1 MQLNTISL
9 QRIIYALIKK
19 KKAKKVILFT
29 DMAMVTGKSLHALAL
44 WCRFILTISGKTS
57 CAICPPG
64 TSLYIGKRSKK
75 LMFCSNGNSFGYV
88 VCWCFEI
95 CSNIKTK
102 FLFNLRLSKL
112 LLGGCQWKKNQNDRP
127 GWFNF
132 VLFIY
137 LYLFIFQRF
146 LLCIFFS
153 LLLYYI

>member
-44 WCRFILTISGKTS
+44 WCQFILTMSGKTS

-75 LMFCSNGNSFGYV
+75 LMFCTNGNSFGYV

-112 LLGGCQWKKNQNDRP
+112 LLGGCQWKKIKMIDQV
-127 GWFNF
+127 GLISF
-132 VLFIY
+132 
-137 LYLFIFQRF
+137 YLFIFIYLF
-146 LLCIFFS
+146 SNDFCYVFFFS